1 MPTSPALLSLLL
13 CRLQLKPLP
22 SGEVDCVQ
30 GMYGVW
36 SLSPSVGSARFPTD
50 HVCYVFLL
58 FQGLQCYII
67 PLVLVYF
74 AEYFINQGLV
84 SEGTRRH
91 VGIAIKVDTHM
102 SPVISPVWSL
112 LQFELLFFRN
122 TSLSHAQ
129 QYRW

>member
-30 GMYGVW
+30 GMHSGW
-36 SLSPSVGSARFPTD
+36 GPAPSVASARLPAD
-50 HVCYVFLL
+50 HVCCVFWL

-84 SEGTRRH
+84 SEGTGRR
-91 VGIAIKVDTHM
+91 VGIEIEVGTHV
-102 SPVISPVWSL
+102 SLLISPVWS